1 MKTQTGMIKLSF
13 FSGLGHHFRFGI
25 RVAPAHLIEG
35 AGTFQVFFVIGRGKT
50 EAHQLIIILA
60 QNGFRDGEPDMESR
74 VDPVQGVGS
83 GWCRANVFQR
93 QLDIVDLGA
102 VLPRR
107 LKEPQIKRNH
117 RWTQIKH
124 R

>member
-1 MKTQTGMIKLSF
+1 MIKLSF
-13 FSGLGHHFRFGI
+13 FSGLRHHFRFGFG
-25 RVAPAHLIEG
+25 VAPARLIEG
-35 AGTFQVFFVIGRGKT
+35 TRAFQVFFVEGRRET
-50 EAHQLIIILA
+50 EAHQLVIILA
-60 QNGFRDGEPDMESR
+60 QNGFRDGEADEESR
-74 VDPVQGVGS
+74 VGPVQGVGP
-83 GWCRANVFQR
+83 GRCRENGLQR